1 MQVAASQ
8 RYLSQAAAHLNADQT
23 EAVARVTRM
32 RDYVLVLGMP
42 GTGKTTTVVHIVKA
56 LMLCG
61 CSVLISSY
69 TNSAL
74 DNILI
79 KLIEEQEQ
87 EAQASSS
94 QHNHDRPNGPDND
107 LHFLRIGSSH
117 SVHPRVRPY
126 LPGMR
131 ATLRP
136 PRRRS
141 RGSRRARG
149 SSTTTC
155 LSCRNPLLAHRTFD
169 VAIVD
174 EASQI
179 SLPCVLGPLLRARSF
194 LLVGDHYQLPPL
206 VTSRDAAECGL
217 KDSLFR

>member
-126 LPGMR
+126 LPGN
-131 ATLRP
+131 
-136 PRRRS
+136 
-141 RGSRRARG
+141 ARNPAPTAASVARLA
-149 SSTTTC
+149 SSARIVATTC